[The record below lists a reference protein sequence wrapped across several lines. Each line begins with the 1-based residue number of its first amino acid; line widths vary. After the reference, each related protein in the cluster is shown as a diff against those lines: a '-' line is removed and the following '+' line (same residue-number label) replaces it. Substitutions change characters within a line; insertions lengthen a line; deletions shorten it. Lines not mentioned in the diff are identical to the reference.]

1 MSLIIILVALL
12 PAILLWLYIWKKDT
26 QKEPT
31 KLLVKAV
38 LWGMAICI
46 PVALI
51 EMGIQAAL
59 FGEGGGPSSIAG
71 TTVMAFIVAALPEET
86 FKLFALWM
94 VLRKNP
100 YFDEHFDGI
109 VYAACVGLGFA
120 AFENIMYVFS
130 EEDWLSTAIVRALL
144 AVPGH
149 YAFAILMGYYYSI
162 YHFVDHSPKVA
173 ACILLVP
180 ILAHGTYDAIAMSGI
195 INQYIGG
202 ISFFI
207 LIFFCIKMHRMARA
221 KVLALADE
229 NGDRTRLG
237 KDSLL

>member
-1 MSLIIILVALL
+1 MKTMIILTVAVL

-31 KLLVKAV
+31 SWLVKAV
-38 LWGMAICI
+38 LWGVAIII
-46 PVALI
+46 PVAILESGI
-51 EMGIQAAL
+51 EAML
-59 FGEGGGPSSIAG
+59 FGVEGKPTSLLG
-71 TTVMAFIVAALPEET
+71 TTTMAFVVAALPEET

-109 VYAACVGLGFA
+109 VYAVCVGLGFA

-130 EEDWLSTAIVRALL
+130 EEDWVSTAIVRALL

-149 YAFAILMGYYYSI
+149 YAFAILMGYYYSV

-173 ACILLVP
+173 ACVLLVP
-180 ILAHGTYDAIAMSGI
+180 ILAHGAYDAIAMSGM

-202 ISFFI
+202 LSSFV
-207 LIFFCIKMHRMARA
+207 LIYFCIKMHKVAKT
-221 KVLALADE
+221 KVLALVESDKNRKYEA
-229 NGDRTRLG
+229 
-237 KDSLL
+237 

>member
-1 MSLIIILVALL
+1 MIILSVALL
-12 PAILLWLYIWKKDT
+12 PAILLLLYIWRKDT

-31 KLLVKAV
+31 SWLVKAV
-38 LWGMAICI
+38 LWGVAICI
-46 PVALI
+46 PIALVEGGI
-51 EMGIQAAL
+51 EALL
-59 FGEGGGPSSIAG
+59 FGVDGKPSSLFG
-71 TTVMAFIVAALPEET
+71 TTSMAFIVAALPEEA

-109 VYAACVGLGFA
+109 VYAVCVGLGFA

-130 EEDWLSTAIVRALL
+130 EEDWVSTAIVRALL

-149 YAFAILMGYYYSI
+149 YAFAILMGYYYSV

-173 ACILLVP
+173 ACVLLVP
-180 ILAHGTYDAIAMSGI
+180 ILAHGAYDAIAMSGM

-202 ISFFI
+202 LSFFV
-207 LIFFCIKMHRMARA
+207 LIYFCVKMHKVA
-221 KVLALADE
+221 KNKVIALVE
-229 NGDRTRLG
+229 
-237 KDSLL
+237 KDQNNHYRV

>member
-1 MSLIIILVALL
+1 MKILLIIAAALL

-31 KLLVKAV
+31 AWLVKAV
-38 LWGMAICI
+38 LWGVAICI
-46 PVALI
+46 PVALVEGGI
-51 EMGIQAAL
+51 ETLL
-59 FGEGGGPSSIAG
+59 FGVDGKPSDLLG
-71 TTVMAFIVAALPEET
+71 TTTLAFVVAALPEET

-100 YFDEHFDGI
+100 YFNEHFDGI
-109 VYAACVGLGFA
+109 VYAVCVGLGFA
-120 AFENIMYVFS
+120 AFENIGYVFR
-130 EEDWLSTAIVRALL
+130 EDNWLPIAIVRALL

-149 YAFAILMGYYYSI
+149 YAFAILMGYYYAM

-180 ILAHGTYDAIAMSGI
+180 VLAHGTYDAIAMSGI

-202 ISFFI
+202 LSFFV
-207 LIFFCIKMHRMARA
+207 LIYFCVKIHKVAKR
-221 KVLALADE
+221 KVLALIKKDRE
-229 NGDRTRLG
+229 NQFWV
-237 KDSLL
+237 

>member
-1 MSLIIILVALL
+1 MGIVIFASAVL
-12 PAILLWLYIWKKDT
+12 PAILLWLYIWKKDF

-31 KLLVKAV
+31 AWLVKAV
-38 LWGMAICI
+38 LWGVAICI
-46 PVALI
+46 PVALVEGGI
-51 EMGIQAAL
+51 EALL
-59 FGEGGGPSSIAG
+59 FGADGKPSGLLG
-71 TTVMAFIVAALPEET
+71 TTTLAFVVAALPEET

-109 VYAACVGLGFA
+109 VYAVCVGLGFA
-120 AFENIMYVFS
+120 AFENIGYVFR
-130 EEDWLSTAIVRALL
+130 EDNWLPIAIVRALL

-149 YAFAILMGYYYSI
+149 YAFAILMGYYYSV

-180 ILAHGTYDAIAMSGI
+180 VLAHGTYDAIAMSGI

-202 ISFFI
+202 LSFFV
-207 LIFFCIKMHRMARA
+207 LIIFCVNIHKVAKR
-221 KVLALADE
+221 KVLALIKK
-229 NGDRTRLG
+229 DRDNQFLA
-237 KDSLL
+237 

>member
-1 MSLIIILVALL
+1 MSILIVIAAAVL

-31 KLLVKAV
+31 AWLVKAV
-38 LWGMAICI
+38 LWGVAICI
-46 PVALI
+46 PVALVEGGI
-51 EMGIQAAL
+51 EALL
-59 FGEGGGPSSIAG
+59 FGMDGKASSLLG
-71 TTVMAFIVAALPEET
+71 TTTLAFVVAALPEET

-109 VYAACVGLGFA
+109 VYAVCVGLGFA
-120 AFENIMYVFS
+120 ALENIMYVFS
-130 EEDWLSTAIVRALL
+130 EEDWVSTAIVRALL

-149 YAFAILMGYYYSI
+149 YAFAILMGYYYSV

-173 ACILLVP
+173 ACVLLVP
-180 ILAHGTYDAIAMSGI
+180 ILAHGAYDAIAMSGM

-202 ISFFI
+202 LSFFV
-207 LIFFCIKMHRMARA
+207 LIYFCVKMHKVAKT
-221 KVLALADE
+221 KVLALIKKDE
-229 NGDRTRLG
+229 NNFIIQN
-237 KDSLL
+237 KS

>member
-1 MSLIIILVALL
+1 MELLIILSAALL

-31 KLLVKAV
+31 SWLIKAI
-38 LWGMAICI
+38 LWGVAVII
-46 PVALI
+46 PVAKLESGI
-51 EMGIQAAL
+51 EAML
-59 FGEGGGPSSIAG
+59 FGEGGKPTSLFG
-71 TTVMAFIVAALPEET
+71 TTTMAFVVAALPEEA

-109 VYAACVGLGFA
+109 VYAVCVGLGFA
-120 AFENIMYVFS
+120 AFENIMYVFG
-130 EEDWLSTAIVRALL
+130 EEDWFSTAIVRALL

-149 YAFAILMGYYYSI
+149 YAFAILMGYYYSV

-173 ACILLVP
+173 ACVLLVP
-180 ILAHGTYDAIAMSGI
+180 ILAHGAYDAIAMSGM

-202 ISFFI
+202 LSSFV
-207 LIFFCIKMHRMARA
+207 LIYFCIKMHKVAKT
-221 KVLALADE
+221 KVLALVESDKNRKYEA
-229 NGDRTRLG
+229 
-237 KDSLL
+237 